1 MHYASTAMSGNR
13 FTMTKKKQS
22 FDEPWLATVTIWNS
36 VHTKAIVSSSSE
48 TAPQMKKDRR
58 NTGANIFMLI
68 ILVQKASAG
77 SEHSEDCLTYFIVIT
92 STMTSFN
99 YFYCALI
106 VYCRCILKVDIS
118 WQLDAGVFISSWT
131 SYASTSSLYFGQPKR
146 NLTIENVCL
155 KLHK

>member
-1 MHYASTAMSGNR
+1 MEFSTYQGHSFIIFGNLSPNEKGQEKHRSQHFYADYSSAESLGGKWTFSR
-13 FTMTKKKQS
+13 LPHLFYS
-22 FDEPWLATVTIWNS
+22 DYFDNDKLLCHRAVLDN
-36 VHTKAIVSSSSE
+36 
-48 TAPQMKKDRR
+48 
-58 NTGANIFMLI
+58 
-68 ILVQKASAG
+68 
-77 SEHSEDCLTYFIVIT
+77 
-92 STMTSFN
+92 FN